1 MYCFKGKGMT
11 IKMEA
16 NNFITYSQKY
26 LEMSIEVE
34 GQNFHKYPEF
44 FQILQKQ
51 GLLCHLS
58 TSPLAPNPAKWHQ
71 KFSMKVNNRKFDN
84 TVLAYITLAHF
95 KMKVKVQNWQQIFQ
109 VQWRPWTMQDMHKRF
124 AELTLLVVGLD
135 DADDDDDGHVHWK
148 KHSPHLLLPS
158 LECFLSP
165 QFGQVHVCH
174 WPRLPLLQALVRKL
188 SCRLVPT
195 GEVPRGSYV
204 LHLALEYL
212 KIIQCFSQEP
222 ECNRLRKHS
231 SAFFLSFYDTIKRN
245 IFHKF
250 KIIFIN
256 RDFSRCCI

>member
-1 MYCFKGKGMT
+1 MT

-84 TVLAYITLAHF
+84 TVLTYITLAHF

-109 VQWRPWTMQDMHKRF
+109 VQ
-124 AELTLLVVGLD
+124 
-135 DADDDDDGHVHWK
+135 
-148 KHSPHLLLPS
+148 
-158 LECFLSP
+158 
-165 QFGQVHVCH
+165 
-174 WPRLPLLQALVRKL
+174 
-188 SCRLVPT
+188 
-195 GEVPRGSYV
+195 
-204 LHLALEYL
+204 
-212 KIIQCFSQEP
+212 
-222 ECNRLRKHS
+222 
-231 SAFFLSFYDTIKRN
+231 
-245 IFHKF
+245 
-250 KIIFIN
+250 
-256 RDFSRCCI
+256 